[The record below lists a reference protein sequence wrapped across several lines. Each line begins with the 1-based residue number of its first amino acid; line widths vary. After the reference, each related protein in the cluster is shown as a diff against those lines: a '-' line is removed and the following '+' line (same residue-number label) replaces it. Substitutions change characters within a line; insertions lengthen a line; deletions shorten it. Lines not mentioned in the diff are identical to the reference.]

1 MDFIST
7 RTRRNKKVFYNF
19 TIKNV
24 VSINSDNV
32 EELKNIRED
41 YLNKIE
47 IKQHMFIKKHK
58 RGYFFILNGNVK
70 LFHVRNSK
78 YNKFAFLRAKNYF
91 EEITDPESF
100 YLNFI

>member
-7 RTRRNKKVFYNF
+7 RTRKNKKIFYNF

-24 VSINSDNV
+24 VSINSHDM
-32 EELKNIRED
+32 EEIKNIRDD
-41 YLNKIE
+41 YLRNIE

-70 LFHVRNSK
+70 LFHVRNPK
-78 YNKFAFLRAKNYF
+78 YNKFAFLRAQKYF
-91 EEITDPESF
+91 EESTDPESF
-100 YLNFI
+100 YLNFV